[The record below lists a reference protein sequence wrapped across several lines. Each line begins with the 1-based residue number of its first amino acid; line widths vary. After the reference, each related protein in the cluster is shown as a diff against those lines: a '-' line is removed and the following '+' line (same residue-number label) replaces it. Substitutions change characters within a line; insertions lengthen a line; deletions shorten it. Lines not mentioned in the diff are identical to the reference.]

1 MCDAYYIPFYSIS
14 GKNMQFVIVSNLL
27 RIMTLNEA
35 VIILLKDGIDI
46 ALFL

>member
-1 MCDAYYIPFYSIS
+1 
-14 GKNMQFVIVSNLL
+14 MQFVIVSNLL